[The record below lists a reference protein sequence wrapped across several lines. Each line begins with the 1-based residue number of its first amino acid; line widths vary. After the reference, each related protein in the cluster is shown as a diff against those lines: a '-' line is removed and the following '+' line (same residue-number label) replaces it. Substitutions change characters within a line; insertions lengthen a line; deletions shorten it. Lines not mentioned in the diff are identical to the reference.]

1 MNKDTSKIL
10 EKIRALEEEKAKLLP
25 YRIEEIVNV
34 LQSNGG
40 LTLDNRLLAGLAI
53 YANNPVNAASS
64 LLKELMQLGQTKIP
78 SNKLP
83 SNKLPSSKLRGG
95 SKSSNTN
102 TALQS
107 VAVKEE
113 KAHG

>member
-1 MNKDTSKIL
+1 MSKGTSRIL
-10 EKIRALEEEKAKLLP
+10 EKIKALEEEKASLLP
-25 YRIEEIVNV
+25 LRIEEIVNV
-34 LQSNGG
+34 LQSNNG

-53 YANNPVNAASS
+53 YANNPANATSG

-78 SNKLP
+78 S
-83 SNKLPSSKLRGG
+83 SKLPSSKLRAGVTP
-95 SKSSNTN
+95 SNTH

>member
-1 MNKDTSKIL
+1 MSKDTSRIL
-10 EKIRALEEEKAKLLP
+10 EKIRALEEEKARLLP
-25 YRIEEIVNV
+25 LRIEEIVKV
-34 LQSNGG
+34 LQSNNG

-53 YANNPVNAASS
+53 YANNPANATSG
-64 LLKELMQLGQTKIP
+64 LLMELMKLGQTKMP
-78 SNKLP
+78 SSKLP
-83 SNKLPSSKLRGG
+83 SNKLHGNKLR
-95 SKSSNTN
+95 KWATSSNTD

>member
-1 MNKDTSKIL
+1 MSKDTSRIL
-10 EKIRALEEEKAKLLP
+10 EKIKVLEEEKARLLP
-25 YRIEEIVNV
+25 LRIEEIVKV

-53 YANNPVNAASS
+53 YANNPVNATSG
-64 LLKELMQLGQTKIP
+64 LLMELMKLGQTKI
-78 SNKLP
+78 P

>member
-1 MNKDTSKIL
+1 MSKDTSRIL
-10 EKIRALEEEKAKLLP
+10 EKIKALEEEKARLLP
-25 YRIEEIVNV
+25 LRIEEIVNV

-53 YANNPVNAASS
+53 YANNPANAASG
-64 LLKELMQLGQTKIP
+64 LLIELMQLGQTKIP
-78 SNKLP
+78 SSKLP
-83 SNKLPSSKLRGG
+83 SNKLHSNKLRGG
-95 SKSSNTN
+95 STASNTN

>member
-1 MNKDTSKIL
+1 MGKDTSRIL
-10 EKIRALEEEKAKLLP
+10 EKIKALEEEKARLLP

-53 YANNPVNAASS
+53 YASNPANAASS
-64 LLKELMQLGQTKIP
+64 LLMELKSLGQQKIP
-78 SNKLP
+78 SNKLRN
-83 SNKLPSSKLRGG
+83 SAASRNKNP
-95 SKSSNTN
+95 
-102 TALQS
+102 ALQS
-107 VAVKEE
+107 DAVKKE

>member
-1 MNKDTSKIL
+1 MSKDTSRIL
-10 EKIRALEEEKAKLLP
+10 EKIKALEEEKARLLP
-25 YRIEEIVNV
+25 LRIEEIVNV

-40 LTLDNRLLAGLAI
+40 LTLDNRLLAGLAV
-53 YANNPVNAASS
+53 YANNPANATSG
-64 LLKELMQLGQTKIP
+64 LLMELMKLGQIKIP
-78 SNKLP
+78 SNKLHG
-83 SNKLPSSKLRGG
+83 NKLRGG
-95 SKSSNTN
+95 ATPSNTD

>member
-1 MNKDTSKIL
+1 MSKDTSRIL
-10 EKIRALEEEKAKLLP
+10 EKIKVLEEEKARLLP
-25 YRIEEIVNV
+25 LRIEEIVKV

-53 YANNPVNAASS
+53 YANNSVNATSG
-64 LLKELMQLGQTKIP
+64 LLMELMKLGQTKIP

>member
-1 MNKDTSKIL
+1 MSKDTSRIL
-10 EKIRALEEEKAKLLP
+10 EKIKALEEEKARLLP
-25 YRIEEIVNV
+25 LRIEEIVNV

-53 YANNPVNAASS
+53 YANNPVNAAPS
-64 LLKELMQLGQTKIP
+64 LLKELIQLGQTKIP

-83 SNKLPSSKLRGG
+83 GNKLRNSAASR
-95 SKSSNTN
+95 NTESISLPN
-102 TALQS
+102 
-107 VAVKEE
+107 AVKEE

>member
-1 MNKDTSKIL
+1 MKVIRMSKDTSRIL
-10 EKIRALEEEKAKLLP
+10 EKIKALEEEKARLLP
-25 YRIEEIVNV
+25 LRIEEIVKV
-34 LQSNGG
+34 LQSNNG

-53 YANNPVNAASS
+53 YANNPVNAASG
-64 LLKELMQLGQTKIP
+64 LLMELMKLGQTKI
-78 SNKLP
+78 P

>member
-83 SNKLPSSKLRGG
+83 RNRLRNSSASRNTESISLP
-95 SKSSNTN
+95 N
-102 TALQS
+102 
-107 VAVKEE
+107 AVKEE

>member
-1 MNKDTSKIL
+1 MSKDTSRIL
-10 EKIRALEEEKAKLLP
+10 EKIKALEEEKARLLP
-25 YRIEEIVNV
+25 LRIEEIVNV

-53 YANNPVNAASS
+53 YANNPVNAASG
-64 LLKELMQLGQTKIP
+64 LLMELMKLGQTKMP
-78 SNKLP
+78 SSKLP
-83 SNKLPSSKLRGG
+83 SNKLHGNKLRGG
-95 SKSSNTN
+95 SKSSNTD

-107 VAVKEE
+107 VTVKEE

>member
-1 MNKDTSKIL
+1 MSKDTSRIL
-10 EKIRALEEEKAKLLP
+10 EKIKALEEEKARLLP
-25 YRIEEIVNV
+25 LRIEEIVKV

-53 YANNPVNAASS
+53 YANNPVNATSG
-64 LLKELMQLGQTKIP
+64 LLMELMKLGQTKIP
-78 SNKLP
+78 SSKLP

>member
-1 MNKDTSKIL
+1 MSKDTSRIL
-10 EKIRALEEEKAKLLP
+10 EKIKALEEEKARLLP
-25 YRIEEIVNV
+25 YRIEEIINV

-40 LTLDNRLLAGLAI
+40 LILDNRLLAGLAI
-53 YANNPVNAASS
+53 YANNPANATSG
-64 LLKELMQLGQTKIP
+64 LLMELMRLGQTRI
-78 SNKLP
+78 
-83 SNKLPSSKLRGG
+83 PSSKLLGNKLQGNKLRYGVTP
-95 SKSSNTN
+95 SNTD

>member
-1 MNKDTSKIL
+1 MSKDTSRIL
-10 EKIRALEEEKAKLLP
+10 EKIRALEEEKARLLP
-25 YRIEEIVNV
+25 LRIEEIVNV

-53 YANNPVNAASS
+53 YANNPANVTSG
-64 LLKELMQLGQTKIP
+64 LLMELIRLGQTKIP
-78 SNKLP
+78 SSKLP
-83 SNKLPSSKLRGG
+83 SNKLHGNKLRGG
-95 SKSSNTN
+95 SKPSNTD

>member
-1 MNKDTSKIL
+1 MSKDTSRIL
-10 EKIRALEEEKAKLLP
+10 EKIKALEEEKARLLP
-25 YRIEEIVNV
+25 LRIEEIVNV

-64 LLKELMQLGQTKIP
+64 LLMELMRLGQTKIP
-78 SNKLP
+78 SNKLHD
-83 SNKLPSSKLRGG
+83 NKLCNSA
-95 SKSSNTN
+95 KSGNTN
-102 TALQS
+102 TSLQPD
-107 VAVKEE
+107 AVKKE

>member
-34 LQSNGG
+34 LQLNGG

-53 YANNPVNAASS
+53 YANNPVNASS
-64 LLKELMQLGQTKIP
+64 GLLKELMQLGQTKIP

-83 SNKLPSSKLRGG
+83 RNRLRNSSASRNTESISLP
-95 SKSSNTN
+95 N
-102 TALQS
+102 
-107 VAVKEE
+107 AVKEE

>member
-1 MNKDTSKIL
+1 MSKDTSRIL
-10 EKIRALEEEKAKLLP
+10 EKIKALEEEKARLLP
-25 YRIEEIVNV
+25 LRIEEIVNV

-53 YANNPVNAASS
+53 YANNPVNATSG
-64 LLKELMQLGQTKIP
+64 LLMELMKLGQTRIP
-78 SNKLP
+78 SSKLP
-83 SNKLPSSKLRGG
+83 GNKLRGG

-113 KAHG
+113 KAYG